1 VCDAGLRRLSAV
13 LRDSQVLEV
22 LQLQA
27 CGLESRHIVPLCAE
41 LSGAPIRLKE
51 LDLSAN
57 KIADEGLMALARVFA
72 VDGVTLEMLDIS
84 GNALE
89 EGGVAAL
96 AKALSA
102 SSGLKTVKLAS
113 HPLPIQA
120 FKTGARVEMDGQKL
134 TDFDVQFMAT
144 VLSASRAGN
153 AQPHEVG
160 TIPGMS
166 LACNGLTEKG
176 AAMLASALGSG
187 RLRLLELNLR
197 GNKVTLTLTL
207 ALALALTLALA
218 LALTLTPNPKPW
230 PWPWPWP

>member
-1 VCDAGLRRLSAV
+1 M
-13 LRDSQVLEV
+13 

-72 VDGVTLEMLDIS
+72 IDGVTLEMLDIS

-102 SSGLKTVKLAS
+102 SSGLTTVKLAS
-113 HPLPIQA
+113 HPLPIQV
-120 FKTGARVEMDGQKL
+120 RVRVRG
-134 TDFDVQFMAT
+134 
-144 VLSASRAGN
+144 RGR
-153 AQPHEVG
+153 VG
-160 TIPGMS
+160 VG
-166 LACNGLTEKG
+166 
-176 AAMLASALGSG
+176 LGSG
-187 RLRLLELNLR
+187 SGL
-197 GNKVTLTLTL
+197 G
-207 ALALALTLALA
+207 
-218 LALTLTPNPKPW
+218 
-230 PWPWPWP
+230 

>member
-1 VCDAGLRRLSAV
+1 M
-13 LRDSQVLEV
+13 
-22 LQLQA
+22 
-27 CGLESRHIVPLCAE
+27 PLCAE

-72 VDGVTLEMLDIS
+72 IDGVTLEMLDIS

-102 SSGLKTVKLAS
+102 SSGLTTVKLAS

-120 FKTGARVEMDGQKL
+120 LKTGARVDMDGQKL
-134 TDFDVQFMAT
+134 TDFDLQFMAT
-144 VLSASRAGN
+144 VLSASRAGDGHGE
-153 AQPHEVG
+153 AA

-166 LACNGLTEKG
+166 LACN
-176 AAMLASALGSG
+176 
-187 RLRLLELNLR
+187 
-197 GNKVTLTLTL
+197 
-207 ALALALTLALA
+207 ALTDKVRSSYH
-218 LALTLTPNPKPW
+218 PCRGS
-230 PWPWPWP
+230 